1 MQTHRV
7 CGISLA
13 TDANGKRYVA
23 DTSESPSSFAVYWF
37 AEGQIF
43 TVVLWCA
50 LLLGVFLGPAYA
62 QSKSGLEK
70 VRAVFSAIGSSQSS
84 LWIPYEAG
92 IFRKH
97 DLEVELLYVAG
108 GSRGAQ
114 VVVAGEAPIAMFN
127 GASVISA
134 NLAGGDLVN
143 IASGMN
149 VIPFFL
155 VVGPGYKTVEELK
168 GKKIGITRFGSAT
181 DYALRY
187 AAERWPVKPDRDF
200 AVLQLGGQ
208 PEMFTALRSGAVQA
222 AMLNAEFTILARRE
236 GYRELVDA
244 ANLGLAFPTSGLN
257 TSRSY
262 IRDRRD
268 TVLRFVRAYVEGIHY
283 SHTQRGFAVGVL
295 GKYLKNNDKPFLEA
309 VYDLY
314 VGRYIPKIP
323 HPSTQAMQT
332 ALDQLPERSS
342 KVRSARAD
350 QFIDASF
357 MQELDK
363 EGFIKQLWR

>member
-1 MQTHRV
+1 MQTYRV
-7 CGISLA
+7 RGICLA
-13 TDANGKRYVA
+13 TDANGKGYVA
-23 DTSESPSSFAVYWF
+23 YASDSPNSFAAYWITK
-37 AEGQIF
+37 GRIF
-43 TVVLWCA
+43 TVVLGSA
-50 LLLGVFLGPAYA
+50 LLLYVFLGPAYA
-62 QSKSGLEK
+62 QSKSRLQK
-70 VRAVFSAIGSSQSS
+70 VQAVFSAIGSSQSS

-92 IFRKH
+92 IFRKYGL
-97 DLEVELLYVAG
+97 DVELLYVAG

-127 GASVISA
+127 GAAVISA
-134 NLAGGDLVN
+134 DLAGGDLVN

-155 VVGPGYKTVEELK
+155 VVGPGYKQVEELR
-168 GKKIGITRFGSAT
+168 GKKVAVTRFGSAT

-187 AAERWPVKPDRDF
+187 AAERWPIKPDRDF

-208 PEMFTALRSGAVQA
+208 PDMMAALRSGAVQA

-236 GYRELVDA
+236 GYRDLVDA
-244 ANLGLAFPTSGLN
+244 ASLGLAFPTSGLN
-257 TSRSY
+257 TSRSF
-262 IRDRRD
+262 IRSQRD
-268 TVLRFVRAYVEGIHY
+268 TVLRFLRAYVEGIHY
-283 SHTQRGFAVGVL
+283 SHMHRSFAVSVL
-295 GKYLKNNDKPFLEA
+295 GKYLKNQDGRFLEA

-323 HPSTQAMQT
+323 DPSTEAMKT
-332 ALDQLPERSS
+332 ALDQLVERDPRARG
-342 KVRSARAD
+342 VRAE